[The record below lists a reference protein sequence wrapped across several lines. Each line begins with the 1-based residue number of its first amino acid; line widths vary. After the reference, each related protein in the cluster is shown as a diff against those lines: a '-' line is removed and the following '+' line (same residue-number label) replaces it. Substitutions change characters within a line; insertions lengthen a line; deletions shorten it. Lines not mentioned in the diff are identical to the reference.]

1 MAERKSGGRPPQ
13 RSKSDQSGRTR
24 TVKSASKSKASKK
37 PGVRKTGTPTSA
49 RTPRTERAPRA
60 ESAQVQEPTGA
71 ANLPAL
77 DTPTGEYRLLD
88 SGNQRKLERVGP
100 YLLVRHSPQALWSPR
115 LSPEEWDRADG
126 IFHRESDGGGRWE
139 WRTKVK
145 REFEVLYS
153 GLSLE
158 LKLTNF
164 GHMGLFPEQAE
175 NWEWMR
181 SVIRKRLAASGDRNL
196 HVLNLFGYTGGSTLA
211 CSQAGAHVVHLDAAK
226 GVVDWA
232 RGNARNSKLH
242 ERPIRWIVDDA
253 VKFLKRE
260 ERRGGRYQ
268 AIILD
273 PPSFGRGPQGEVFK
287 IEDDI
292 MPLLDSCAALLKD
305 DALFVLYSCHTP
317 GFTPLTMQNQLR
329 EALGKRKGA
338 IEAGEMTVREP
349 DGRPLPSGTWARWY
363 AGE

>member
-1 MAERKSGGRPPQ
+1 MAEKKSGRKATSNARKSSSGTGKQYAGKRSGAPASRRTQ
-13 RSKSDQSGRTR
+13 RAPARTSGR
-24 TVKSASKSKASKK
+24 AAD
-37 PGVRKTGTPTSA
+37 SA
-49 RTPRTERAPRA
+49 RVRT
-60 ESAQVQEPTGA
+60 QEQDETLSSETLALA
-71 ANLPAL
+71 AAHQNE
-77 DTPTGEYRLLD
+77 TPTGDYRLLD

-100 YLLVRHSPQALWSPR
+100 YLLVRHSPQALWTPR
-115 LSPEEWDRADG
+115 LTPEEWNRADG
-126 IFHRESDGGGRWE
+126 IFHRESDGGGNWE

-145 REFEVLYS
+145 REFPVLYS
-153 GLSLE
+153 GLSLQ

-181 SVIRKRLAASGDRNL
+181 SAIRTRLAETGDRNL

-232 RGNARNSKLH
+232 RVNARSSNLD

-253 VKFLKRE
+253 MKFLKRE
-260 ERRGGRYQ
+260 ERRGARYQ
-268 AIILD
+268 GIVLD

-292 MPLLDSCAALLKD
+292 IPLLEACANVLD
-305 DALFVLYSCHTP
+305 HDALFVLYSCHTP

-329 EALGKRKGA
+329 QVLGKRKGV
-338 IEAGEMTVREP
+338 IEGGEMTVREP
-349 DGRPLPSGTWARWY
+349 DGRPLPSGSWARY
-363 AGE
+363 VS

>member
-1 MAERKSGGRPPQ
+1 MAERKSSGRPAQ
-13 RSKSDQSGRTR
+13 RTKSDHSGRTR
-24 TVKSASKSKASKK
+24 TIKSAPRSGANNAGARKRGAA
-37 PGVRKTGTPTSA
+37 PG
-49 RTPRTERAPRA
+49 APRA
-60 ESAQVQEPTGA
+60 PKRERKPIEESASAVTMPVPEAPS
-71 ANLPAL
+71 
-77 DTPTGEYRLLD
+77 GEYRLLD

-115 LSPEEWDRADG
+115 LSPEEWDKADG

-145 REFEVLYS
+145 REFDVLYS

-181 SVIRKRLAASGDRNL
+181 KTIRNRLAASGERNL

-232 RGNARNSKLH
+232 RVNARNSKLH

-253 VKFLKRE
+253 MKFLKRE

-268 AIILD
+268 AVILD

-292 MPLLDSCAALLKD
+292 MPLLESCATLLKD
-305 DALFVLYSCHTP
+305 DGLFVLYSCHTP

-329 EALGKRKGA
+329 EALGSRRGE
-338 IEAGEMTVREP
+338 IEGGEMTVREP
-349 DGRPLPSGTWARWY
+349 DGRPLPSGTWARWH
-363 AGE
+363 ADA